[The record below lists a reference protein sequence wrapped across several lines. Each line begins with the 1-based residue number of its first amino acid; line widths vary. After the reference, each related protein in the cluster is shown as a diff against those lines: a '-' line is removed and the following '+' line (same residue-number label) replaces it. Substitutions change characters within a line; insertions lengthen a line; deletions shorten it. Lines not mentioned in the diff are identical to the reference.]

1 MLKVKLLRKDAR
13 TPTRGSQYS
22 AGHDLYAIEDCIIDA
37 GSRKIINTG
46 IAIEIPLDAYGRIVP
61 RSGLAVRSGI
71 ITMAGVIDA
80 DYTGEINAILFNT
93 SSDKFIIK
101 KGDRIA
107 QLIIEKIY
115 NDLTVITVN
124 EIKQSTRGSN
134 GFGSTGI

>member
-1 MLKVKLLRKDAR
+1 
-13 TPTRGSQYS
+13 
-22 AGHDLYAIEDCIIDA
+22 
-37 GSRKIINTG
+37 
-46 IAIEIPLDAYGRIVP
+46 
-61 RSGLAVRSGI
+61 
-71 ITMAGVIDA
+71 MAGVIDA